1 MRYSQY
7 KYSKGRYGTA
17 DLLEGA
23 SAVSSHSS
31 IANVSAVR
39 VRTSGALA
47 AGATVVVTEAFS
59 TVKGAG
65 AFSSNATTTCAA
77 QRIHQGAATPT
88 VASSIV
94 GVGQLVR
101 EVSATSSGI
110 SSIAL
115 SVERVRLFSATMT
128 STVSITAKGG
138 YVRFGEATA
147 TPTASVIAVGRLKW
161 SFIAEGEEEWT
172 PIVNDSVT
180 WTQETNDSVTWTQI
194 AA

>member
-47 AGATVVVTEAFS
+47 ASTTVIVTESFT
-59 TVKGAG
+59 TVAGAG
-65 AFSSNATTTCAA
+65 AFSSNVTTTCAA
-77 QRIHQGAATPT
+77 QRIQHGGATST
-88 VASSIV
+88 VASTITGACERIRLGNATDSYGIYGVSTIV
-94 GVGQLVR
+94 ADSELILIGQ
-101 EVSATSSGI
+101 G
-110 SSIAL
+110 
-115 SVERVRLFSATMT
+115 TMT
-128 STVSITAKGG
+128 STASITVNGG
-138 YVRFGEATA
+138 YVQFGASTM
-147 TPTASVIAVGRLKW
+147 TSTASVTTLGRLKW
-161 SFIAEGEEEWT
+161 SPITEGSEIWT
-172 PIVNDSVT
+172 L
-180 WTQETNDSVTWTQI
+180 I

>member
-7 KYSKGRYGTA
+7 KYSRGRYGTA
-17 DLLEGA
+17 DLHEGA
-23 SAVSSHSS
+23 SAVSVHSS
-31 IANVSAVR
+31 IATVSVER

-77 QRIHQGAATPT
+77 QRIHQGEATST

-94 GVGQLVR
+94 GVAQLVR
-101 EVSATSSGI
+101 ESDATIYGFCTAAI
-110 SSIAL
+110 
-115 SVERVRLFSATMT
+115 SVERVISFSATMT
-128 STVSITAKGG
+128 STTTITAIGG
-138 YVRFGEATA
+138 YVRFGEGAMT
-147 TPTASVIAVGRLKW
+147 TTSTVTASGILKW
-161 SFIAEGEEEWT
+161 SPMVEGVETWSPIAEGVETWT

-180 WTQETNDSVTWTQI
+180 WTQK

>member
-47 AGATVVVTEAFS
+47 ASTTVIVTESFT
-59 TVKGAG
+59 TVAGAG
-65 AFSSNATTTCAA
+65 AFSSNVTTTCGAE
-77 QRIHQGAATPT
+77 RIQHGGATST
-88 VASSIV
+88 VASTITGACERIQHGLMTDSFGIY
-94 GVGQLVR
+94 
-101 EVSATSSGI
+101 GI
-110 SSIAL
+110 SSIAI
-115 SVERVRLFSATMT
+115 STERVVVVSATMT
-128 STVSITAKGG
+128 STATITAKGG
-138 YVRFGEATA
+138 YVKFGAGTMTTTA
-147 TPTASVIAVGRLKW
+147 TVTTLGRLKW
-161 SFIAEGEEEWT
+161 SPISEGSEVWT
-172 PIVNDSVT
+172 L
-180 WTQETNDSVTWTQI
+180 I

>member
-47 AGATVVVTEAFS
+47 ASTTVIVTESFT
-59 TVKGAG
+59 TVAGAG
-65 AFSSNATTTCAA
+65 AFSSNVTTTCAA
-77 QRIHQGAATPT
+77 QRIQLGGATST
-88 VASSIV
+88 VASAI
-94 GVGQLVR
+94 
-101 EVSATSSGI
+101 T
-110 SSIAL
+110 
-115 SVERVRLFSATMT
+115 
-128 STVSITAKGG
+128 SITAKGG
-138 YVRFGEATA
+138 YVQFGASTM
-147 TPTASVIAVGRLKW
+147 TSTASVTTLGRLKW
-161 SFIAEGEEEWT
+161 SPITEGSEVWT
-172 PIVNDSVT
+172 L
-180 WTQETNDSVTWTQI
+180 I

>member
-7 KYSKGRYGTA
+7 KYSRGRYGTA

-47 AGATVVVTEAFS
+47 AGATVVVTEGFS
-59 TVKGAG
+59 TVRGAG
-65 AFSSNATTTCAA
+65 AFSSTVTTTCAG
-77 QRIHQGAATPT
+77 QRIALGGATST
-88 VASSIV
+88 VASTITGACERIRLGNATDSYGIYGVSIIAADSELILI
-94 GVGQLVR
+94 GQ
-101 EVSATSSGI
+101 G
-110 SSIAL
+110 
-115 SVERVRLFSATMT
+115 TMT
-128 STVSITAKGG
+128 STASITVNGG

-147 TPTASVIAVGRLKW
+147 TPTASITTLGRLKW
-161 SFIAEGEEEWT
+161 SPISEGAEVWT
-172 PIVNDSVT
+172 L
-180 WTQETNDSVTWTQI
+180 I

>member
-7 KYSKGRYGTA
+7 KYSRGRYGTA

-59 TVKGAG
+59 TVRGAG
-65 AFSSNATTTCAA
+65 AFSSNVTTTCAG
-77 QRIHQGAATPT
+77 QRIQLGGATST
-88 VASSIV
+88 VASTITGAFERIRLGNATDSYGIYGVSTIV
-94 GVGQLVR
+94 ADSELVLIGQ
-101 EVSATSSGI
+101 G
-110 SSIAL
+110 
-115 SVERVRLFSATMT
+115 TMT
-128 STVSITAKGG
+128 STLSITAKAG

-147 TPTASVIAVGRLKW
+147 TPTASVIALGRLKW
-161 SFIAEGEEEWT
+161 SPISEGAEVWT
-172 PIVNDSVT
+172 
-180 WTQETNDSVTWTQI
+180 EI